1 MIEHRDHDLDQV
13 LARLQTWSR
22 EAKDF
27 RNDGWIAEGNR
38 KRVEAVA
45 IRAAALLEELNN
57 KSETRAKHEENR
69 V

>member
-45 IRAAALLEELNN
+45 SRAAELLKELNKN
-57 KSETRAKHEENR
+57 TETRAKHEEK
-69 V
+69 VV